1 MDMNH
6 EKLIQEFARE
16 FALENLPEDKR
27 QALAEKMAETLL
39 QHLFVETMEKL
50 GDAGVAEY
58 EKLLEG
64 EASPEQME
72 AFFESRIPGY
82 NVFIRETAERFRAD
96 LKASLTD

>member
-1 MDMNH
+1 
-6 EKLIQEFARE
+6 
-16 FALENLPEDKR
+16 
-27 QALAEKMAETLL
+27 
-39 QHLFVETMEKL
+39 
-50 GDAGVAEY
+50 
-58 EKLLEG
+58 LEG